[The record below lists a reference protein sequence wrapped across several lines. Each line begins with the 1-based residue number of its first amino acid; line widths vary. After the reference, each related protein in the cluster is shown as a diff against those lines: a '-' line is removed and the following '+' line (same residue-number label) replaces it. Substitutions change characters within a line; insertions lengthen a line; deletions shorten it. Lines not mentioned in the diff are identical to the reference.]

1 MVIFYLEQA
10 LGLGELSVVGELA
23 LASEFGLVPVGRNLR
38 DSSSFQYDYI
48 VRRKMSTLGSWEI
61 ISLKP
66 CNKKKLKKHFDFIR
80 LL

>member
-23 LASEFGLVPVGRNLR
+23 LASEFGLVSVGRNLR

-48 VRRKMSTLGSWEI
+48 VRRKMSTLGRWEI

-66 CNKKKLKKHFDFIR
+66 CNKKTQEAFWLH
-80 LL
+80 